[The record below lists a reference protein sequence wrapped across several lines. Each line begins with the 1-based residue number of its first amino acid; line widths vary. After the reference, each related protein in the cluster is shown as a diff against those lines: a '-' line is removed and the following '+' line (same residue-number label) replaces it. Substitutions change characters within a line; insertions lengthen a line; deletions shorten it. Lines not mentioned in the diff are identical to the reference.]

1 MVTKTYTETHVA
13 DLPNFILNYFLM
25 IIHFHFQV
33 YVQAVDTVTMEMTQE
48 FITTATGSNKPY
60 HIFVQL
66 GNIELIQGKV

>member
-1 MVTKTYTETHVA
+1 MVQCEGIVSLA
-13 DLPNFILNYFLM
+13 MPCFLI

-33 YVQAVDTVTMEMTQE
+33 YVQAIDTVTMEMTQE
-48 FITTATGSNKPY
+48 FITTAIGSNKPY